1 MRRTLSRKLI
11 LVNVILVA
19 GVLSLG
25 AAALWGLASVRTTLE
40 QTTHEY
46 DEFRII
52 EGVLRHVANAKS
64 AALDDDPDPELAKG
78 EIRLALDQLADFRE
92 FQETEEVAEE
102 VHQASEMSLEG
113 RIRERLDTAA
123 AALDA
128 EPAAGGVAASFAPAI
143 DAALDAID
151 RLAAQ
156 TDVQGAEEEA
166 ERRAALT
173 QSIIF
178 AVVGAIVLLCASV
191 SILGYRS
198 VMLPLRR
205 LKTSVRRIS
214 DGRLDE
220 RLSPEHEQEFAD
232 LAHDFNHMVEQLDS
246 LYQTLEA
253 KVAARSRELVRSE
266 RLASVGFLAAGV
278 AHEIST
284 PLNIITG
291 YAELSQKDLDQE
303 PDEKKRDEL
312 RQSLHVIC
320 EESYR
325 CKGIIQQLLS
335 MARRNEDVRT
345 AVPLPRVAES
355 VVTMLGG
362 MKRHHD
368 KSILVDVKAV
378 GRLAVLANEAELK
391 QVILN
396 LAVNALEA
404 VEPFKGEV
412 RIEIDRSDEH
422 VHLTVADNGCGMTA
436 EVVDHVFEPFFTQ
449 RSKGAP
455 RGVGLGLSVSYAII
469 ESHGG
474 RMSAE
479 SDGQGR
485 GSRFTIEL
493 PSHEGTT
500 SDGADGAEEP
510 ERPARARG

>member
-11 LVNVILVA
+11 LVNLILVA

-25 AAALWGLASVRTTLE
+25 AAALWGLASVRMTLD

-46 DEFRII
+46 DELRII
-52 EGVLRHVANAKS
+52 EGVLRHVTNAKT
-64 AALDDDPDPELAKG
+64 AALDDDPDPELAAD
-78 EIRLALDQLADFRE
+78 EIRLALDQLSAFRE

-102 VHQASEMSLEG
+102 GHQASEMSLEH
-113 RIRERLDTAA
+113 RVRDHLDAA
-123 AALDA
+123 GAALEDA
-128 EPAAGGVAASFAPAI
+128 ATGGVRSPFTEEI
-143 DAALDAID
+143 NAALTAID

-156 TDVQGAEEEA
+156 TDVQGVEEEA

-173 QSIIF
+173 QSVIF
-178 AVVGAIVLLCASV
+178 AVVGAIVLLCAGV

-205 LKTSVRRIS
+205 LKASVRRIS

-220 RLSPEHEQEFAD
+220 RLSPEREQEFAD

-246 LYQTLEA
+246 LYRTLEA

-291 YAELSQKDLDQE
+291 YAELSQKDLDE
-303 PDEKKRDEL
+303 DPDNDKREEL
-312 RQSLHVIC
+312 RQSLRVIC

-335 MARRNEDVRT
+335 MARRNEDVRR
-345 AVPLPRVAES
+345 AVSLPRVAES
-355 VVTMLGG
+355 VATMLGG
-362 MKRHHD
+362 MKRHRE
-368 KSILVDVKAV
+368 KEISVDVKV
-378 GRLAVLANEAELK
+378 GGRLAVLANEAELK

-404 VEPFKGEV
+404 VEPIKGEV
-412 RIEIDRSDEH
+412 RIEIDRDASD
-422 VHLTVADNGCGMTA
+422 VRLSVVDNGCGMA
-436 EVVDHVFEPFFTQ
+436 PEVVEQVFEPFFTQ
-449 RSKGAP
+449 RSNAGP

-479 SDGQGR
+479 SDGPGR

-493 PSHEGTT
+493 PSYEGTT
-500 SDGADGAEEP
+500 THGADGAEEP
-510 ERPARARG
+510 ERPARAGG